1 MGIRLLRGRLF
12 TDADVEGSGW
22 VTVVNETFA
31 RHFWQGEDPVG
42 KKLKQ
47 GFPEWETPWLEIVGV
62 VADVKLEGVDQETP
76 LQAYLPLAQNSSSFL
91 NLVVH
96 TQAEPMAAATDV
108 QAAIHMVDP
117 DLPLFQIRTMNEL
130 FDRSILP
137 QRATMVL
144 LASFAALAMLLAAVG
159 IYGVISYG
167 VAQRTREIGLRM
179 ALGAEPRQVLWLIL
193 RQGIWLTLA
202 GVCLGLIGALILTRV
217 MSALLFQVSAT
228 DFVTFAVMPLV
239 LASIALLA
247 CYIPAR
253 QATKVDPMVA
263 LRYE

>member
-1 MGIRLLRGRLF
+1 
-12 TDADVEGSGW
+12 
-22 VTVVNETFA
+22 
-31 RHFWQGEDPVG
+31 
-42 KKLKQ
+42 
-47 GFPEWETPWLEIVGV
+47 
-62 VADVKLEGVDQETP
+62 
-76 LQAYLPLAQNSSSFL
+76 
-91 NLVVH
+91 
-96 TQAEPMAAATDV
+96 
-108 QAAIHMVDP
+108 
-117 DLPLFQIRTMNEL
+117 
-130 FDRSILP
+130 
-137 QRATMVL
+137 
-144 LASFAALAMLLAAVG
+144 
-159 IYGVISYG
+159 